1 MRIDRILIVD
11 DEDEVRRVLV
21 DYLGTQGYTTLGVR
35 SIQQGIEAI
44 RSDAF
49 QIRLSVLMALAQHV
63 MRVSSVGASV
73 NAHRAATAYSALL
86 ARTTNLFQEHSALL
100 FPRFLDAM

>member
-1 MRIDRILIVD
+1 MYTNASVMVQLA
-11 DEDEVRRVLV
+11 
-21 DYLGTQGYTTLGVR
+21 DYATEHGDGKNEELL
-35 SIQQGIEAI
+35 EAI

-49 QIRLSVLMALAQHV
+49 QIRISVVMALAQHG
-63 MRVSSVGASV
+63 MRFSSVGAAV
-73 NAHRAATAYSALL
+73 NAHRAASAYSGLL